1 MAIQIPGTHIESIAQ
16 VIQLSVAPVFMLTGV
31 GAALNV
37 LVSRLV
43 RIVDRARITE
53 TQLLE
58 GQGDEGELKGRL
70 QVLAKRARLISRAIA
85 LSVVSALLVPLVI
98 VSLFV
103 SALLRWDL
111 SLPIASAFIVSLLA
125 LAAALVYFLR
135 EIFVATAALSF
146 SIESDGHVQLSQLQD
161 VLKKS

>member
-1 MAIQIPGTHIESIAQ
+1 MQILGPHIDSIAQ

-43 RIVDRARITE
+43 RIVDRARMTE
-53 TQLLE
+53 TQLRE
-58 GQGDEGELKGRL
+58 GQGDEIELRSRL
-70 QVLAKRARLISRAIA
+70 HVLAKRARLISRAIA
-85 LSVVSALLVPLVI
+85 LSVVSALLVPLMI
-98 VSLFV
+98 VGLFV
-103 SALLRWDL
+103 SALLKLDL

-146 SIESDGHVQLSQLQD
+146 SLQSDRGAQLSQLQD